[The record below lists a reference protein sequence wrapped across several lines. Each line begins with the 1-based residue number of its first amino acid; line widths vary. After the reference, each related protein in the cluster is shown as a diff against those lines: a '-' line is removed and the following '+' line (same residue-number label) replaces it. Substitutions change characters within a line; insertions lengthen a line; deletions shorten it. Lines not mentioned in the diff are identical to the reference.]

1 MPIPNQ
7 AGNGYSYSQ
16 FAHYKDFSLYLAF
29 VDTTDVVVT
38 LPLVSF
44 SSNFALNEIPE
55 AACTVG
61 VGRDTG
67 SDNALTYAPIHKAFN
82 LRRLQ
87 AAQVYFYPIGQEAK
101 DKDWPTE
108 AFLVF
113 DGYIT
118 SVRRTKSMG
127 KYQVDISLTHWL
139 FDLACSSAV
148 SGNSHVTNPG
158 DMTAAA
164 VFSTGAAGEGSYTSA
179 VAGLNGAVYNQITF
193 AFWGAI
199 KTIFSAYAQAEV
211 SPTTQLTGCIDDLV
225 TRNNA
230 RAIKAL
236 KRIEGADFTE
246 NPVTQKN
253 YVFGKPL
260 EFDFLDLDPT
270 IPLTIAKVLE
280 DELVKTYAE
289 TSFWTKLVAQFC
301 PLFGMAVVPMI
312 DTALVIA
319 DTPMFK
325 PANATNIKVIYAE
338 EYDSEVTAG
347 TMERPVAAVIVVSSG
362 AAGATGA
369 TTGQNKD
376 VVGCYVNDSQ
386 DPDGV
391 VLYTGTPPWMNVIST
406 EELPNPGLDPAGAN
420 NSLRD
425 IFNKWA
431 KEVFIKNALRGRN
444 QTVSGRLRF
453 DIAPGTLVRVSSARE
468 SVVLPEE
475 AYTQQDNLGGDT
487 YGEVVRVSVFINAD
501 APAAGTSFLLT
512 NIRTI
517 SEFLGD
523 NKYNVYNVD
532 SPGIYTKDSIH
543 GNGTHGAPLSSIFT

>member
-7 AGNGYSYSQ
+7 AGNAYSYSQ
-16 FAHYKDFSLYLAF
+16 FATFKDFSLYLSL
-29 VDTTDVVVT
+29 VDTEGIAIT

-67 SDNALTYAPIHKAFN
+67 SDGALTYAPIHKAFDI
-82 LRRLQ
+82 RRLQ
-87 AAQVYFYPIGQEAK
+87 AAQVYFYPIGQETK
-101 DKDWPTE
+101 DKDWPNGG
-108 AFLVF
+108 FLVF

-164 VFSTGAAGEGSYTSA
+164 VLGTGTNDAGTYTSS
-179 VAGLNGAVYNQITF
+179 VAGLNDAVYNEITF
-193 AFWGAI
+193 DFWGAL
-199 KTIFSAYAQAEV
+199 KTIFSAYAQNESRPV
-211 SPTTQLTGCIDDLV
+211 TQLTTCIDGIAA
-225 TRNNA
+225 RNNV
-230 RAIKAL
+230 RALSAL
-236 KRIEGADFTE
+236 QRIEGPDFTKTGIT
-246 NPVTQKN
+246 NKN
-253 YVFGKPL
+253 YDFGKPL
-260 EFDFLDLDPT
+260 KFDFADLGGT
-270 IPLTIAKVLE
+270 IPLSIATTLN
-280 DELVKTYAE
+280 DELVKSYAE

-319 DTPMFK
+319 DTPLFK
-325 PANATNIKVIYAE
+325 PANPTDIKVIYAE
-338 EYDSEVTAG
+338 DYDNEVMSG
-347 TMERPVAAVIVVSSG
+347 TMERQLAAVVVVASG
-362 AAGATGA
+362 ANGATGA
-369 TTGQNKD
+369 TDGQNKD
-376 VVGCYVNDSQ
+376 VVGCYVTNAK

-391 VLYTGTPPWMNVIST
+391 VLYTGTPPWLNVIAQ
-406 EELPNPGLDPAGAN
+406 EDLPNPALNTTAASN
-420 NSLRD
+420 NLRD

-431 KEVFIKNALRGRN
+431 KEVYIKNVLRGRN
-444 QTVSGRLRF
+444 QTISGRLRF
-453 DIAPGTLVRVSSARE
+453 DIAPGTLVRISSARE

-475 AYTQQDNLGGDT
+475 AYTQTDNLGGDT
-487 YGEVVRVSVFINAD
+487 YGQVVRVSVFINAD

-512 NIRTI
+512 NVRTI

-523 NKYNVYNVD
+523 NPFNVYSVD

-543 GNGTHGAPLSSIFT
+543 GNGTHGAPLNSTFT

>member
-1 MPIPNQ
+1 MPIPDQ
-7 AGNGYSYSQ
+7 AGNAYSYSQ
-16 FAHYKDFSLYLAF
+16 FANYKDFSLYLAF
-29 VDTTDVVVT
+29 IDTGGDTVT

-67 SDNALTYAPIHKAFN
+67 SDGALTYAPIHKAFDI
-82 LRRLQ
+82 RRLQ
-87 AAQVYFYPIGQEAK
+87 AAQVYFYPIGQETK
-101 DKDWPTE
+101 DKDWPDA

-158 DMTAAA
+158 DMASAA
-164 VFSTGAAGEGSYTSA
+164 VFGTGADDGSSYTSSLE
-179 VAGLNGAVYNQITF
+179 GLNDAAYNQITF
-193 AFWGAI
+193 DFWGVI
-199 KTIFSAYAQAEV
+199 KTIFSAYAQNESKPV
-211 SPTTQLTGCIDDLV
+211 IQLTNCIDDI
-225 TRNNA
+225 TARNNA
-230 RAIKAL
+230 RALKAL
-236 KRIEGADFTE
+236 QRIEGPDFTKG
-246 NPVTQKN
+246 NTTAKN

-260 EFDFLDLDPT
+260 EFDFADLDGT
-270 IPLTIAKVLE
+270 IPLSIATTLN
-280 DELVKTYAE
+280 DELIKSYAE
-289 TSFWTKLVAQFC
+289 TSFWTKLAAQFC

-319 DTPMFK
+319 DTPLLK
-325 PANATNIKVIYAE
+325 PANGIGIKTIYAE
-338 EYDSEVTAG
+338 DYDSEVMSG
-347 TMERPVAAVIVVSSG
+347 TMERQLAAVVVVASG
-362 AAGATGA
+362 SGGATGA
-369 TTGQNKD
+369 TDGQNKD
-376 VVGCYVNDSQ
+376 VVGCYVTDSQ

-391 VLYTGTPPWMNVIST
+391 VLYTGTPPWLNVIAK
-406 EELPNPGLDPAGAN
+406 EDLPNPGVDTTAATN
-420 NSLRD
+420 NLRD
-425 IFNKWA
+425 VFNKWA
-431 KEVFIKNALRGRN
+431 KEVYIKNVLRGRN
-444 QTVSGRLRF
+444 QTISGRLRF

-468 SVVLPEE
+468 SVILPEE
-475 AYTQQDNLGGDT
+475 AATQEDNLGGDT
-487 YGEVVRVSVFINAD
+487 YGQVVRVSVFINAD

-512 NIRTI
+512 NVRTL

-523 NKYNVYNVD
+523 NVYNVYSVD

-543 GNGTHGAPLSSIFT
+543 GNGTHSAPLNSTFT

>member
-7 AGNGYSYSQ
+7 AGNAYSYSQ
-16 FAHYKDFSLYLAF
+16 FATFKDFSLYLSL
-29 VDTTDVVVT
+29 VDTEGIAIT

-67 SDNALTYAPIHKAFN
+67 SDGALTYAPIHKAFDI
-82 LRRLQ
+82 RRLQ
-87 AAQVYFYPIGQEAK
+87 AAQVYFYPIGQETK
-101 DKDWPTE
+101 DKDWPNGG
-108 AFLVF
+108 FLVF

-164 VFSTGAAGEGSYTSA
+164 VLGTGTNDAGTYTSS
-179 VAGLNGAVYNQITF
+179 VAGLNDAAYNQITF
-193 AFWGAI
+193 DFWGVL
-199 KTIFSAYAQAEV
+199 KTIFSAYAQNESRPV
-211 SPTTQLTGCIDDLV
+211 TQLTTCIDDIEA
-225 TRNNA
+225 RNNV
-230 RAIKAL
+230 RALSAL
-236 KRIEGADFTE
+236 QRIEGPDFTKTGIT
-246 NPVTQKN
+246 NKN
-253 YVFGKPL
+253 YDFGKPL
-260 EFDFLDLDPT
+260 EFDFADLGGT
-270 IPLTIAKVLE
+270 IPLSIAATLN
-280 DELVKTYAE
+280 DELVKSYAE

-319 DTPMFK
+319 DTPLFK
-325 PANATNIKVIYAE
+325 PANPTDIKVIYAE
-338 EYDSEVTAG
+338 DYDNEVMSG
-347 TMERPVAAVIVVSSG
+347 TMERQLAAVVVVASG
-362 AAGATGA
+362 ANGATGA
-369 TTGQNKD
+369 TDGQNKD
-376 VVGCYVNDSQ
+376 VVGCYVTNAK

-391 VLYTGTPPWMNVIST
+391 VLYTGTPPWLNVIAQ
-406 EELPNPGLDPAGAN
+406 EDLPNPALNTTAASN
-420 NSLRD
+420 NLRD

-431 KEVFIKNALRGRN
+431 KEVYIKNVLRGRN
-444 QTVSGRLRF
+444 QTISGRLRF
-453 DIAPGTLVRVSSARE
+453 DIAPGTLVRISSARE

-475 AYTQQDNLGGDT
+475 AYTQTDNLGGDT
-487 YGEVVRVSVFINAD
+487 YGQVVRVSVFINAD

-512 NIRTI
+512 NVRTI

-523 NKYNVYNVD
+523 NPFNVYSVD

-543 GNGTHGAPLSSIFT
+543 GNGTHGAPLNSTFT